1 MKKSIYPPCLI
12 LLVLLLVPVTACTTK
27 TAAEKPQDTPSR
39 QEQPA
44 AETRAADA
52 PMQPAAMETTLQP
65 DAGSRQDAPREN
77 LPHNPHETAAKPDA
91 VSGATIDTVS
101 GATVSQQQERTPASE
116 AVGAGK
122 DMAASGAAVSQ
133 KQHTP
138 AATAGKTAGR
148 KNTAA
153 DNTAAQAAA
162 IEQEAPSTPPDAIA
176 ADKAA
181 ISETVEA
188 AETQAEP
195 IAAAAAQHSE
205 QDSSEAVVQNE
216 ENSGKTAEQE
226 PTAVSSPALAAA
238 DTSVPTKTAGE
249 AEPTTAAGESVPA
262 ETAGELKPAD
272 SASNPDTA
280 AAENTAPP
288 AAAANTAAE
297 QIPTAPST
305 GEPVPL
311 AAADT
316 PDPSAEQNV
325 PAYETTLADLISDF
339 EKQGGSHGYE
349 PPPTFREEML
359 DLFSPQIFT
368 VALSKEPETE
378 QKPKVSRMVAV
389 EEKQRLEL
397 TYPGHGWVYVGE
409 QTSQPGLKYEQRKL
423 QDENSI
429 FMFTAEKKGDYILHF
444 SYFDVFTNEFVTD
457 TIAVSVSAARS
468 TAAKAMVKAPD
479 YQSGADSDAAEAQA
493 KKNTQAAASQPS
505 SNSTSN
511 TGTGTT
517 PHTAQAA
524 AEAPQTAGA
533 GSQSKIS
540 EQAMTAGTAEAASSA
555 AGNTGDSTG
564 QVPTA
569 ASEEVLSSD
578 QLLEKART
586 AIAAADAGT
595 ALTYL
600 DNFFTTAEEK
610 LDEGWF
616 LKGRAYELNGSVRNI
631 RLALD
636 AYKTLTDSFPQS
648 KYWAEADARIRYITG
663 FYINIQ

>member
-1 MKKSIYPPCLI
+1 MKKSTYPPYLI
-12 LLVLLLVPVTACTTK
+12 LLALLLIPVTACTTK

-39 QEQPA
+39 QEQSVAESASHTGNTMSPQPTP
-44 AETRAADA
+44 AET
-52 PMQPAAMETTLQP
+52 QPP
-65 DAGSRQDAPREN
+65 
-77 LPHNPHETAAKPDA
+77 KPAVQSDA

-101 GATVSQQQERTPASE
+101 GATVSQRQKKTPASE
-116 AVGAGK
+116 AVGADK
-122 DMAASGAAVSQ
+122 DMATSGAAVSQ

-138 AATAGKTAGR
+138 AATAGKTADR
-148 KNTAA
+148 TA
-153 DNTAAQAAA
+153 T
-162 IEQEAPSTPPDAIA
+162 
-176 ADKAA
+176 
-181 ISETVEA
+181 
-188 AETQAEP
+188 
-195 IAAAAAQHSE
+195 
-205 QDSSEAVVQNE
+205 
-216 ENSGKTAEQE
+216 QE
-226 PTAVSSPALAAA
+226 PTVDTSPALAAA
-238 DTSVPTKTAGE
+238 NTSVPTKTAGE
-249 AEPTTAAGESVPA
+249 TEPTAAAGESVPA
-262 ETAGELKPAD
+262 ETAGELKPDA

-288 AAAANTAAE
+288 AAADTAAENTAAAADTAAE

-311 AAADT
+311 AAADMT
-316 PDPSAEQNV
+316 APSADKNV

-349 PPPTFREEML
+349 PPPTFHEEML

-444 SYFDVFTNEFVTD
+444 SYFDVFTNEFITD
-457 TIAVSVSAARS
+457 AVAVSVSAARS

-479 YQSGADSDAAEAQA
+479 YQTEADSDTTEVQTN
-493 KKNTQAAASQPS
+493 KNTQAAASQPS
-505 SNSTSN
+505 SSSTAN
-511 TGTGTT
+511 TGIGTT
-517 PHTAQAA
+517 THTAQAA
-524 AEAPQTAGA
+524 SEAPQTAGT
-533 GSQSKIS
+533 GSQSKTS
-540 EQAMTAGTAEAASSA
+540 EQAMSVGTAEAASST
-555 AGNTGDSTG
+555 AGNTGDSNG
-564 QVPTA
+564 QGPTA

-610 LDEGWF
+610 LDEGWL
-616 LKGRAYELNGSVRNI
+616 LKGRAYELNGSMRNI

-636 AYKTLTDSFPQS
+636 AYRTLTDGFPQS

-663 FYINIQ
+663 FYINIR

>member
-12 LLVLLLVPVTACTTK
+12 LLILLIVPVTACTTK

-39 QEQPA
+39 QEQSATESASHTDNTMSPQPTP
-44 AETRAADA
+44 AETQPSKPA
-52 PMQPAAMETTLQP
+52 MQ
-65 DAGSRQDAPREN
+65 
-77 LPHNPHETAAKPDA
+77 PDA

-101 GATVSQQQERTPASE
+101 GATISQRQKRTPASE
-116 AVGAGK
+116 AVGADK
-122 DMAASGAAVSQ
+122 DMATSGAALSQ

-138 AATAGKTAGR
+138 AATAGKTADG
-148 KNTAA
+148 TA
-153 DNTAAQAAA
+153 T
-162 IEQEAPSTPPDAIA
+162 
-176 ADKAA
+176 
-181 ISETVEA
+181 
-188 AETQAEP
+188 
-195 IAAAAAQHSE
+195 
-205 QDSSEAVVQNE
+205 
-216 ENSGKTAEQE
+216 QE
-226 PTAVSSPALAAA
+226 PTAISSPALAAA

-249 AEPTTAAGESVPA
+249 AEPTAAAGESVAA
-262 ETAGELKPAD
+262 ETAGELTLA
-272 SASNPDTA
+272 ASNPDTVT
-280 AAENTAPP
+280 AENT
-288 AAAANTAAE
+288 TAADIAKATENTPQPTTTADTAVE
-297 QIPTAPST
+297 QVPTAPST
-305 GEPVPL
+305 DEPVPL

-316 PDPSAEQNV
+316 PVPSVEQNV

-349 PPPTFREEML
+349 PPPTFQEEMR

-457 TIAVSVSAARS
+457 AVAVSVSAARS

-479 YQSGADSDAAEAQA
+479 YQTEADSDATEAQA
-493 KKNTQAAASQPS
+493 NKNTQAAASQSS
-505 SNSTSN
+505 SNSTAN

-517 PHTAQAA
+517 THTVQAA
-524 AEAPQTAGA
+524 SEAPQTAST
-533 GSQSKIS
+533 GSQSKTS

-564 QVPTA
+564 QSPTA
-569 ASEEVLSSD
+569 ASEEVLSPD

-586 AIAAADAGT
+586 AIAAADAGK

-600 DNFFTTAEEK
+600 NNFFTTAEEK
-610 LDEGWF
+610 LDEGWL
-616 LKGRAYELNGSVRNI
+616 LKGRAYELNGSMRNI

-636 AYKTLTDSFPQS
+636 AYRTLTDDFPQS

-663 FYINIQ
+663 FYINIR

>member
-1 MKKSIYPPCLI
+1 MGECSVKKSTYPPYLI
-12 LLVLLLVPVTACTTK
+12 LLALLLIPVTACTTK

-39 QEQPA
+39 QEQSVAESASHTGNTMSPQPTP
-44 AETRAADA
+44 AET
-52 PMQPAAMETTLQP
+52 QPP
-65 DAGSRQDAPREN
+65 
-77 LPHNPHETAAKPDA
+77 KPAVQSDA

-101 GATVSQQQERTPASE
+101 GATVSQRQKKTPASE
-116 AVGAGK
+116 AVGADK
-122 DMAASGAAVSQ
+122 DMATSGAAVSQ

-138 AATAGKTAGR
+138 AATAGKTAGQ

-153 DNTAAQAAA
+153 DKTAAKAQNEPTVTAAQ
-162 IEQEAPSTPPDAIA
+162 PS
-176 ADKAA
+176 K
-181 ISETVEA
+181 
-188 AETQAEP
+188 
-195 IAAAAAQHSE
+195 
-205 QDSSEAVVQNE
+205 QDSGEAVVQNAVIQNDE
-216 ENSGKTAEQE
+216 GNSGKTAEQE

-238 DTSVPTKTAGE
+238 NTSVPTKTAGE
-249 AEPTTAAGESVPA
+249 AEQTAAADDSVAA
-262 ETAGELKPAD
+262 ETADELKPAD

-280 AAENTAPP
+280 AAENTA
-288 AAAANTAAE
+288 ATADTAAE
-297 QIPTAPST
+297 QLPTAPST

-349 PPPTFREEML
+349 PPPTFHEEML

-648 KYWAEADARIRYITG
+648 KYWAEADARIRSITG

>member
-12 LLVLLLVPVTACTTK
+12 LFVLLLVPVTACTTK
-27 TAAEKPQDTPSR
+27 AAAEKPQDTPSR

-44 AETRAADA
+44 AKGASHTGDMMSPQSAPTET
-52 PMQPAAMETTLQP
+52 QPSKSATQ
-65 DAGSRQDAPREN
+65 
-77 LPHNPHETAAKPDA
+77 PDA

-101 GATVSQQQERTPASE
+101 GATVSQRQKKTPASE
-116 AVGAGK
+116 AVGADK
-122 DMAASGAAVSQ
+122 DMATGGAAVSQ
-133 KQHTP
+133 KQHT
-138 AATAGKTAGR
+138 
-148 KNTAA
+148 TAA
-153 DNTAAQAAA
+153 
-162 IEQEAPSTPPDAIA
+162 
-176 ADKAA
+176 
-181 ISETVEA
+181 
-188 AETQAEP
+188 
-195 IAAAAAQHSE
+195 
-205 QDSSEAVVQNE
+205 
-216 ENSGKTAEQE
+216 
-226 PTAVSSPALAAA
+226 SPALAAA
-238 DTSVPTKTAGE
+238 DMSVPAKIAGE
-249 AEPTTAAGESVPA
+249 AEPTTAA
-262 ETAGELKPAD
+262 
-272 SASNPDTA
+272 
-280 AAENTAPP
+280 AENIAAP
-288 AAAANTAAE
+288 AAADTAAE

-311 AAADT
+311 VAADT
-316 PDPSAEQNV
+316 SATSAKQNV

-349 PPPTFREEML
+349 PPPTFHEEML

-429 FMFTAEKKGDYILHF
+429 FMFTAEKKGDYVLHF
-444 SYFDVFTNEFVTD
+444 SYFDVFTNEFITD
-457 TIAVSVSAARS
+457 AVAVSVSAARS
-468 TAAKAMVKAPD
+468 PAAKAMVKAPD
-479 YQSGADSDAAEAQA
+479 YQTEADSDAAEAQA
-493 KKNTQAAASQPS
+493 KKNTQSAASQS
-505 SNSTSN
+505 ASNSTSN
-511 TGTGTT
+511 TGSGTT

-524 AEAPQTAGA
+524 PEAPQTAGA

-540 EQAMTAGTAEAASSA
+540 EQAMTAEMVETAAAE
-555 AGNTGDSTG
+555 NTGDSTG
-564 QVPTA
+564 QASTA
-569 ASEEVLSSD
+569 ASEEILSSD

-595 ALTYL
+595 ALAYL
-600 DNFFTTAEEK
+600 NNFFGTAEEK
-610 LDEGWF
+610 LDEGLF
-616 LKGRAYELNGSVRNI
+616 LKGRAYELNSSVRNI
-631 RLALD
+631 RLALA

>member
-12 LLVLLLVPVTACTTK
+12 LLILLLVPVTACTTK

-44 AETRAADA
+44 GNTSANDA
-52 PMQPAAMETTLQP
+52 PMQPAQPAMQ
-65 DAGSRQDAPREN
+65 
-77 LPHNPHETAAKPDA
+77 PDA

-101 GATVSQQQERTPASE
+101 GATVSQRQKRTPASE
-116 AVGAGK
+116 AVGANKG
-122 DMAASGAAVSQ
+122 MATSGAAVSK

-138 AATAGKTAGR
+138 AATAGKTADG
-148 KNTAA
+148 
-153 DNTAAQAAA
+153 TAAQ
-162 IEQEAPSTPPDAIA
+162 
-176 ADKAA
+176 
-181 ISETVEA
+181 
-188 AETQAEP
+188 
-195 IAAAAAQHSE
+195 
-205 QDSSEAVVQNE
+205 
-216 ENSGKTAEQE
+216 E
-226 PTAVSSPALAAA
+226 PTVDTSPALAAA

-249 AEPTTAAGESVPA
+249 AEPTAAAGESVAA
-262 ETAGELKPAD
+262 ETAGELKSA
-272 SASNPDTA
+272 ASNPDTVT
-280 AAENTAPP
+280 AENTTT
-288 AAAANTAAE
+288 TAADIAKATENTPQPTTTADTAVE
-297 QIPTAPST
+297 QVPTAPST

-316 PDPSAEQNV
+316 PVPSVEQNV

-349 PPPTFREEML
+349 PPPTFQEEMR

-457 TIAVSVSAARS
+457 AVAVSVSAARS

-479 YQSGADSDAAEAQA
+479 YQTEADSDTTEAQA
-493 KKNTQAAASQPS
+493 NKNTQAAASQSS
-505 SNSTSN
+505 SNSTAN

-517 PHTAQAA
+517 THTVQAA
-524 AEAPQTAGA
+524 SEAPQTAST
-533 GSQSKIS
+533 GSQSKTS

-564 QVPTA
+564 QGPTA
-569 ASEEVLSSD
+569 ASEEVLSPD

-586 AIAAADAGT
+586 AIAAADAGK

-600 DNFFTTAEEK
+600 NNFFTTAEEK
-610 LDEGWF
+610 LDEGLL
-616 LKGRAYELNGSVRNI
+616 LKGRAYELNGSMRNI

-636 AYKTLTDSFPQS
+636 AYKTLTDGFPQS

>member
-44 AETRAADA
+44 GNTSAADEPMQSAQPAPAET
-52 PMQPAAMETTLQP
+52 QP
-65 DAGSRQDAPREN
+65 S
-77 LPHNPHETAAKPDA
+77 KPAVQSDA

-101 GATVSQQQERTPASE
+101 GATVSQRQKKTPVPE
-116 AVGAGK
+116 AVGADK
-122 DMAASGAAVSQ
+122 NMATGGAAVSQ
-133 KQHTP
+133 KRHTP
-138 AATAGKTAGR
+138 AAPAGKTGA
-148 KNTAA
+148 K
-153 DNTAAQAAA
+153 AAA
-162 IEQEAPSTPPDAIA
+162 AKKEKRSAQSDPIA
-176 ADKAA
+176 ADKTAA
-181 ISETVEA
+181 KAQNEPTV
-188 AETQAEP
+188 T
-195 IAAAAAQHSE
+195 AAQPSK
-205 QDSSEAVVQNE
+205 QDSGEAVVQNAVIQNDE
-216 ENSGKTAEQE
+216 GNSGKTAEQE

-238 DTSVPTKTAGE
+238 NTSVPTKTAGE
-249 AEPTTAAGESVPA
+249 AEQTAAAGDSVPA
-262 ETAGELKPAD
+262 ETADELKPAD

-288 AAAANTAAE
+288 AAATDTAAENTAATADTAAE
-297 QIPTAPST
+297 QLPTAPST

-316 PDPSAEQNV
+316 PDPATEQNV

-339 EKQGGSHGYE
+339 EQQGGSHGYE
-349 PPPTFREEML
+349 PPPTFHEEML

-457 TIAVSVSAARS
+457 AVAVSVSAARS

-479 YQSGADSDAAEAQA
+479 YQSGADSDATETQA
-493 KKNTQAAASQPS
+493 KKNTKESASQPS
-505 SNSTSN
+505 SSSAAN
-511 TGTGTT
+511 TGSGTT
-517 PHTAQAA
+517 THTAQAA
-524 AEAPQTAGA
+524 SKAPQAAGSD
-533 GSQSKIS
+533 SQSKSS
-540 EQAMTAGTAEAASSA
+540 EMTAETSGTASVTAENIGGTAAQTA
-555 AGNTGDSTG
+555 AT
-564 QVPTA
+564 
-569 ASEEVLSSD
+569 ASEETLSSD
-578 QLLEKART
+578 QLLEKTRT

-616 LKGRAYELNGSVRNI
+616 LKGRAYELNGSARNI
-631 RLALD
+631 RLALE

-663 FYINIQ
+663 FYINIR

>member
-12 LLVLLLVPVTACTTK
+12 LLILLLVPVTACTTK
-27 TAAEKPQDTPSR
+27 TAAEKPQDPPSR

-44 AETRAADA
+44 VEADSHTDNTMSPQPTSAETQPSKPA
-52 PMQPAAMETTLQP
+52 MQ
-65 DAGSRQDAPREN
+65 
-77 LPHNPHETAAKPDA
+77 PDA

-101 GATVSQQQERTPASE
+101 GATISQRQKRTPASE
-116 AVGAGK
+116 AVGADK
-122 DMAASGAAVSQ
+122 DMATSGAAVSQ

-138 AATAGKTAGR
+138 AATAGKTA
-148 KNTAA
+148 
-153 DNTAAQAAA
+153 D
-162 IEQEAPSTPPDAIA
+162 
-176 ADKAA
+176 
-181 ISETVEA
+181 
-188 AETQAEP
+188 
-195 IAAAAAQHSE
+195 
-205 QDSSEAVVQNE
+205 
-216 ENSGKTAEQE
+216 KTATQE
-226 PTAVSSPALAAA
+226 SATVPSPALAAT

-249 AEPTTAAGESVPA
+249 AEPTAAAGESVAA
-262 ETAGELKPAD
+262 ETAGELKSA
-272 SASNPDTA
+272 ASNPDTVT
-280 AAENTAPP
+280 AENT
-288 AAAANTAAE
+288 TAADIAKATENTPQPTTTADTTAE
-297 QIPTAPST
+297 QVPAAPST

-311 AAADT
+311 ATADT
-316 PDPSAEQNV
+316 PVLSAEQNV

-339 EKQGGSHGYE
+339 EKQGGTHGYE
-349 PPPTFREEML
+349 PPPTFHEEML

-423 QDENSI
+423 QDNTSI

-457 TIAVSVSAARS
+457 AVAVSVSAARS

-479 YQSGADSDAAEAQA
+479 YQTKADSDTTEAQA
-493 KKNTQAAASQPS
+493 KKDTQAAASQSS
-505 SNSTSN
+505 SNLTAN

-517 PHTAQAA
+517 THTAQAPS
-524 AEAPQTAGA
+524 EAPQTAST
-533 GSQSKIS
+533 GSQSKTL
-540 EQAMTAGTAEAASSA
+540 EQAMTAGTVEAASSA

-564 QVPTA
+564 QGPTA
-569 ASEEVLSSD
+569 ASEEVLSPD

-586 AIAAADAGT
+586 AIAAADAGK

-600 DNFFTTAEEK
+600 NNFFTTAEEK
-610 LDEGWF
+610 LDEGWL
-616 LKGRAYELNGSVRNI
+616 LKGRAYELNGSMRNI

-636 AYKTLTDSFPQS
+636 AYRTLTDGFPQS

>member
-44 AETRAADA
+44 GNTSADDA
-52 PMQPAAMETTLQP
+52 PMQPAQPSKPAMQ
-65 DAGSRQDAPREN
+65 
-77 LPHNPHETAAKPDA
+77 PDA

-101 GATVSQQQERTPASE
+101 GATISQRQKRTPASE
-116 AVGAGK
+116 AVGADK
-122 DMAASGAAVSQ
+122 DMATSGAAVSK

-138 AATAGKTAGR
+138 AATAGKTADG
-148 KNTAA
+148 TA
-153 DNTAAQAAA
+153 T
-162 IEQEAPSTPPDAIA
+162 QESA
-176 ADKAA
+176 
-181 ISETVEA
+181 TV
-188 AETQAEP
+188 P
-195 IAAAAAQHSE
+195 
-205 QDSSEAVVQNE
+205 
-216 ENSGKTAEQE
+216 
-226 PTAVSSPALAAA
+226 SPALAAT
-238 DTSVPTKTAGE
+238 DTSVPTKTADE
-249 AEPTTAAGESVPA
+249 TEPTAAAGESVPA
-262 ETAGELKPAD
+262 ETAGELKPA
-272 SASNPDTA
+272 ASNPDTVTA
-280 AAENTAPP
+280 ENTAATAADIAKAAENTV
-288 AAAANTAAE
+288 AAADTAAE

-325 PAYETTLADLISDF
+325 PTYETTLADLISDF

-349 PPPTFREEML
+349 PPPTFQEEMR

-423 QDENSI
+423 QDNNSI

-457 TIAVSVSAARS
+457 AVAVSVSAARS

-479 YQSGADSDAAEAQA
+479 YQTEADSDATEAQA
-493 KKNTQAAASQPS
+493 NKNTQAAASQSS
-505 SNSTSN
+505 SNSTAN

-517 PHTAQAA
+517 THTAQAA
-524 AEAPQTAGA
+524 SEAPQTAST
-533 GSQSKIS
+533 GSQSKTS

-564 QVPTA
+564 QGPTA
-569 ASEEVLSSD
+569 ASEEVLSPD

-586 AIAAADAGT
+586 AIAAADAGK

-600 DNFFTTAEEK
+600 NNFFTTAEEK
-610 LDEGWF
+610 LDEGWL
-616 LKGRAYELNGSVRNI
+616 LKGRAYELNGSMRNI

-636 AYKTLTDSFPQS
+636 AYKTLTDGFPQS

>member
-1 MKKSIYPPCLI
+1 MKKSIYPPYLI
-12 LLVLLLVPVTACTTK
+12 LLVLLFVPVTACTTK
-27 TAAEKPQDTPSR
+27 AAAEKPQDTPSR
-39 QEQPA
+39 QEQSAVESASHTGNTMSPQPA
-44 AETRAADA
+44 PAET
-52 PMQPAAMETTLQP
+52 QP
-65 DAGSRQDAPREN
+65 S
-77 LPHNPHETAAKPDA
+77 KPAVQSDA

-101 GATVSQQQERTPASE
+101 GATVSQRQKRTPAAK
-116 AVGAGK
+116 AVGADK
-122 DMAASGAAVSQ
+122 NMATSGAAVSQ

-138 AATAGKTAGR
+138 AATAGKTAGQ

-153 DNTAAQAAA
+153 DKTAAKAQNEPTVTAAQ
-162 IEQEAPSTPPDAIA
+162 PS
-176 ADKAA
+176 K
-181 ISETVEA
+181 
-188 AETQAEP
+188 
-195 IAAAAAQHSE
+195 
-205 QDSSEAVVQNE
+205 QDSGEAVVQNAVIQNDE
-216 ENSGKTAEQE
+216 GNSGKTAEQE

-238 DTSVPTKTAGE
+238 NTSVPTKTAGE
-249 AEPTTAAGESVPA
+249 AEQTAAADDSVAA
-262 ETAGELKPAD
+262 ETADELKPAD

-280 AAENTAPP
+280 AAENTA
-288 AAAANTAAE
+288 ATADTAAE
-297 QIPTAPST
+297 QLPTAPST

-316 PDPSAEQNV
+316 PAPSAEQNV
-325 PAYETTLADLISDF
+325 PTYETTLADLISDF

-349 PPPTFREEML
+349 PPPTFHEEML

-423 QDENSI
+423 QDNNSI

-457 TIAVSVSAARS
+457 AVAVSVSAARS

-479 YQSGADSDAAEAQA
+479 YQTEADSDATEAQA
-493 KKNTQAAASQPS
+493 NKNTQAAASQPS
-505 SNSTSN
+505 GNSTAN

-517 PHTAQAA
+517 TQTAQAA
-524 AEAPQTAGA
+524 SEAPQTAGA
-533 GSQSKIS
+533 GSQSKTS
-540 EQAMTAGTAEAASSA
+540 EQTMSAGTAEAASSA

-569 ASEEVLSSD
+569 ASEEVLSAD

-610 LDEGWF
+610 LDEGWL
-616 LKGRAYELNGSVRNI
+616 LKGRAYELNGSMRNI

-636 AYKTLTDSFPQS
+636 AYKTLTDGFPQS

-663 FYINIQ
+663 FYINIR

>member
-44 AETRAADA
+44 ADEASHTDNMMS
-52 PMQPAAMETTLQP
+52 PQPAPAETQP
-65 DAGSRQDAPREN
+65 S
-77 LPHNPHETAAKPDA
+77 KPAVQSDA

-101 GATVSQQQERTPASE
+101 GATISQRQKRTPASE
-116 AVGAGK
+116 AVGADKG
-122 DMAASGAAVSQ
+122 MATSSSAVLSQ

-138 AATAGKTAGR
+138 AATAGKTADR
-148 KNTAA
+148 
-153 DNTAAQAAA
+153 
-162 IEQEAPSTPPDAIA
+162 
-176 ADKAA
+176 
-181 ISETVEA
+181 
-188 AETQAEP
+188 
-195 IAAAAAQHSE
+195 
-205 QDSSEAVVQNE
+205 
-216 ENSGKTAEQE
+216 TAEQE

-238 DTSVPTKTAGE
+238 NTSVPTKTAGE
-249 AEPTTAAGESVPA
+249 AEQTAAAGDSVPA
-262 ETAGELKPAD
+262 ETADELKPAD

-288 AAAANTAAE
+288 AAAADAAAENTATTANTAAE
-297 QIPTAPST
+297 QIPTAPSA

-316 PDPSAEQNV
+316 PDPAAEQNV

-339 EKQGGSHGYE
+339 EQQGGSHGYE
-349 PPPTFREEML
+349 PPPTFQEEMR

-457 TIAVSVSAARS
+457 AVAVSVSAARS

-479 YQSGADSDAAEAQA
+479 YQTEADSDATEAQA
-493 KKNTQAAASQPS
+493 KKNTKESASQPS
-505 SNSTSN
+505 SSSAAN
-511 TGTGTT
+511 TGSGTT
-517 PHTAQAA
+517 THTAQAA
-524 AEAPQTAGA
+524 SKAPQAASAA
-533 GSQSKIS
+533 GSQSKTL
-540 EQAMTAGTAEAASSA
+540 EQAMTAGTAAAVSSA
-555 AGNTGDSTG
+555 AGNTGGSTG
-564 QVPTA
+564 QAPA
-569 ASEEVLSSD
+569 AANEEEPLSSD
-578 QLLEKART
+578 QLLEKTRT

-616 LKGRAYELNGSVRNI
+616 LKGRAYELNSSARNI
-631 RLALD
+631 RLALE

-663 FYINIQ
+663 FYINIR

>member
-12 LLVLLLVPVTACTTK
+12 LLILLLVPVTACTTK

-44 AETRAADA
+44 VEAASHTDNTMSPQPAPAETQPSKPA
-52 PMQPAAMETTLQP
+52 MQ
-65 DAGSRQDAPREN
+65 
-77 LPHNPHETAAKPDA
+77 PDA

-101 GATVSQQQERTPASE
+101 GATISQRQKRTPASE
-116 AVGAGK
+116 AVGADK
-122 DMAASGAAVSQ
+122 DMATSGAAVSQ

-138 AATAGKTAGR
+138 AATAGKTAGQ

-153 DNTAAQAAA
+153 DKTAA
-162 IEQEAPSTPPDAIA
+162 
-176 ADKAA
+176 KAQ
-181 ISETVEA
+181 SEPTV
-188 AETQAEP
+188 T
-195 IAAAAAQHSE
+195 AAAQHSK
-205 QDSSEAVVQNE
+205 QDRSEAVVQNE
-216 ENSGKTAEQE
+216 ENSGKTTVQDS
-226 PTAVSSPALAAA
+226 TAAASPALAAA

-249 AEPTTAAGESVPA
+249 AEPTAAAGESVAA
-262 ETAGELKPAD
+262 ETAGELTLA
-272 SASNPDTA
+272 ASNPDTVT
-280 AAENTAPP
+280 AENT
-288 AAAANTAAE
+288 TAADIAKATENTPQPTTTADTAVE
-297 QIPTAPST
+297 QVPTAPST

-311 AAADT
+311 ATADT
-316 PDPSAEQNV
+316 PVLSAEQNV

-339 EKQGGSHGYE
+339 EKQGGTHGYE
-349 PPPTFREEML
+349 PPPTFHEEML

-423 QDENSI
+423 QDNTSI

-457 TIAVSVSAARS
+457 AIAVSVSAARS

-479 YQSGADSDAAEAQA
+479 YQTEADSDTTEAQA
-493 KKNTQAAASQPS
+493 NKNTQASASQPS
-505 SNSTSN
+505 SSSTAT
-511 TGTGTT
+511 TGSGTT
-517 PHTAQAA
+517 PHTVQAA
-524 AEAPQTAGA
+524 PEAPQTAGA
-533 GSQSKIS
+533 GLQSKTL
-540 EQAMTAGTAEAASSA
+540 EQAMTAGTAKTASSA
-555 AGNTGDSTG
+555 AENTGDSTG

-610 LDEGWF
+610 LDEGLF
-616 LKGRAYELNGSVRNI
+616 LKGRAYELNGSARNI
-631 RLALD
+631 RLAFE
-636 AYKTLTDSFPQS
+636 AYKTLTDGFPQS

>member
-12 LLVLLLVPVTACTTK
+12 LLILLLVPVTACTTK

-44 AETRAADA
+44 GNTCADDA
-52 PMQPAAMETTLQP
+52 PMQPTQPAPAETQPSKPAMQ
-65 DAGSRQDAPREN
+65 
-77 LPHNPHETAAKPDA
+77 PDA

-101 GATVSQQQERTPASE
+101 GATVSQRQKRTPASE
-116 AVGAGK
+116 AVGADK
-122 DMAASGAAVSQ
+122 DMATSGAAVSQ

-138 AATAGKTAGR
+138 ATTAGKTADG
-148 KNTAA
+148 
-153 DNTAAQAAA
+153 TAAQ
-162 IEQEAPSTPPDAIA
+162 
-176 ADKAA
+176 
-181 ISETVEA
+181 
-188 AETQAEP
+188 
-195 IAAAAAQHSE
+195 
-205 QDSSEAVVQNE
+205 
-216 ENSGKTAEQE
+216 E
-226 PTAVSSPALAAA
+226 PTVDTSPALAAA

-249 AEPTTAAGESVPA
+249 AEPTAAAGESVAA
-262 ETAGELKPAD
+262 ETARELKPA
-272 SASNPDTA
+272 ASNLDTVT
-280 AAENTAPP
+280 AENTTT
-288 AAAANTAAE
+288 TAADIAKATENTPQPTTTADTAVE
-297 QIPTAPST
+297 QVPTAPST

-311 AAADT
+311 ATADT
-316 PDPSAEQNV
+316 PVLSAEQNV

-339 EKQGGSHGYE
+339 EKQGGTHGYE
-349 PPPTFREEML
+349 PPPTFHEEML

-457 TIAVSVSAARS
+457 AVAVSVSAARS

-479 YQSGADSDAAEAQA
+479 YQTEADSDATEAQA
-493 KKNTQAAASQPS
+493 NKNTQAAASQSS
-505 SNSTSN
+505 SNSTAN

-517 PHTAQAA
+517 THTVQAA
-524 AEAPQTAGA
+524 SEAPQTAST
-533 GSQSKIS
+533 GSQSKTS

-564 QVPTA
+564 QGPTA
-569 ASEEVLSSD
+569 ASEEVLSPD

-586 AIAAADAGT
+586 AIAAADAGK

-600 DNFFTTAEEK
+600 NNFFTTAEEK
-610 LDEGWF
+610 LDEGWL
-616 LKGRAYELNGSVRNI
+616 LKGRAYELNGSMRNI

-636 AYKTLTDSFPQS
+636 AYKTLTDGFPQS

>member
-44 AETRAADA
+44 VEADSHTDNTMSPQPTPAET
-52 PMQPAAMETTLQP
+52 QP
-65 DAGSRQDAPREN
+65 S
-77 LPHNPHETAAKPDA
+77 KPAVQSDA

-101 GATVSQQQERTPASE
+101 GATVSQRQKRTPASE
-116 AVGAGK
+116 AVGADK
-122 DMAASGAAVSQ
+122 DMATSGAAVSK
-133 KQHTP
+133 KQRTP
-138 AATAGKTAGR
+138 AATSSKTADR
-148 KNTAA
+148 TA
-153 DNTAAQAAA
+153 T
-162 IEQEAPSTPPDAIA
+162 
-176 ADKAA
+176 
-181 ISETVEA
+181 
-188 AETQAEP
+188 
-195 IAAAAAQHSE
+195 
-205 QDSSEAVVQNE
+205 
-216 ENSGKTAEQE
+216 QE
-226 PTAVSSPALAAA
+226 PTAVSSSALAAA

-249 AEPTTAAGESVPA
+249 TEPTAAAGESVPV
-262 ETAGELKPAD
+262 ETAGELKPD
-272 SASNPDTA
+272 AS
-280 AAENTAPP
+280 ENTAPP
-288 AAAANTAAE
+288 AAADTAAENTAVTANTAAE

-311 AAADT
+311 AAADMT
-316 PDPSAEQNV
+316 APSADKNV

-349 PPPTFREEML
+349 PPPTFHEEML

-444 SYFDVFTNEFVTD
+444 SYCDVFTNEFITD
-457 TIAVSVSAARS
+457 AVAVSVSAARS

-479 YQSGADSDAAEAQA
+479 YQTEADSDTTEVQTN
-493 KKNTQAAASQPS
+493 KNTQAAASQPS
-505 SNSTSN
+505 SSSTAN
-511 TGTGTT
+511 TGIGTT
-517 PHTAQAA
+517 THTAQAA
-524 AEAPQTAGA
+524 SEAPQTAGT
-533 GSQSKIS
+533 GSQSKTS
-540 EQAMTAGTAEAASSA
+540 EQAMSVGTAEAASST
-555 AGNTGDSTG
+555 AGNTGDSNG
-564 QVPTA
+564 QGPTA

-610 LDEGWF
+610 LDEGWL
-616 LKGRAYELNGSVRNI
+616 LKGRAYELNGSMRNI

-636 AYKTLTDSFPQS
+636 AYRTLTDGFPQS

>member
-27 TAAEKPQDTPSR
+27 TAAEKPQEPPSR

-52 PMQPAAMETTLQP
+52 PTQPAAMETTLQP

-101 GATVSQQQERTPASE
+101 GATVSQRQKRTPASK

-122 DMAASGAAVSQ
+122 DMAASGAE
-133 KQHTP
+133 T
-138 AATAGKTAGR
+138 AT
-148 KNTAA
+148 A

-205 QDSSEAVVQNE
+205 QDSSEAVVQNDE
-216 ENSGKTAEQE
+216 GNSGKTAEQE
-226 PTAVSSPALAAA
+226 PAAASPPALAAA
-238 DTSVPTKTAGE
+238 DKSIPTKTAGE
-249 AEPTTAAGESVPA
+249 SVSA
-262 ETAGELKPAD
+262 ETADELKPAD

-339 EKQGGSHGYE
+339 EKHGGSHCYE

-457 TIAVSVSAARS
+457 AIAVSVSAARS

-524 AEAPQTAGA
+524 AEAPQTADA

>member
-44 AETRAADA
+44 VEADSHTDNTMSPQPTSAETQPSKPA
-52 PMQPAAMETTLQP
+52 MQ
-65 DAGSRQDAPREN
+65 
-77 LPHNPHETAAKPDA
+77 PDA

-101 GATVSQQQERTPASE
+101 GATVSQRQKRTPASE
-116 AVGAGK
+116 AVGADKG
-122 DMAASGAAVSQ
+122 MATSGAAVSK

-138 AATAGKTAGR
+138 AATAGKTADR
-148 KNTAA
+148 TA
-153 DNTAAQAAA
+153 T
-162 IEQEAPSTPPDAIA
+162 
-176 ADKAA
+176 
-181 ISETVEA
+181 
-188 AETQAEP
+188 
-195 IAAAAAQHSE
+195 
-205 QDSSEAVVQNE
+205 
-216 ENSGKTAEQE
+216 QE
-226 PTAVSSPALAAA
+226 PTAVPSPALAAA
-238 DTSVPTKTAGE
+238 DTSVPTKTAGK
-249 AEPTTAAGESVPA
+249 AEPTAAAGEFVAA
-262 ETAGELKPAD
+262 ETAGELKSA
-272 SASNPDTA
+272 ASNPDTVT
-280 AAENTAPP
+280 AENTTT
-288 AAAANTAAE
+288 TAADIAKATENTPQPTTTADTAVE
-297 QIPTAPST
+297 QVPTAPST

-316 PDPSAEQNV
+316 PAPSAEQNV

-349 PPPTFREEML
+349 PPPTFQEEMR

-457 TIAVSVSAARS
+457 AVAVSVSAARS

-479 YQSGADSDAAEAQA
+479 YQTEADSDATEAQA
-493 KKNTQAAASQPS
+493 NKNTQAAASQSS
-505 SNSTSN
+505 SNSTAN

-517 PHTAQAA
+517 THTAQAA
-524 AEAPQTAGA
+524 SEAPQTAST
-533 GSQSKIS
+533 GSQSKTS

-564 QVPTA
+564 QGPTA
-569 ASEEVLSSD
+569 ASEEVLSPD

-586 AIAAADAGT
+586 AIAAADAGK

-600 DNFFTTAEEK
+600 SNFFTTAEEK
-610 LDEGWF
+610 LDEGWL
-616 LKGRAYELNGSVRNI
+616 LKGRAYELNGSMRNI

-636 AYKTLTDSFPQS
+636 AYKTLIDGFPQS

>member
-44 AETRAADA
+44 AEAASHTGDTMSPQSA
-52 PMQPAAMETTLQP
+52 PAETQPSKPAVQ
-65 DAGSRQDAPREN
+65 
-77 LPHNPHETAAKPDA
+77 PDA

-101 GATVSQQQERTPASE
+101 GATVSQRQKGTPASE
-116 AVGAGK
+116 AVEANK
-122 DMAASGAAVSQ
+122 DMATGSAAVSQ
-133 KQHTP
+133 TQHTP
-138 AATAGKTAGR
+138 AAPAGKTAGQ
-148 KNTAA
+148 KNAT
-153 DNTAAQAAA
+153 
-162 IEQEAPSTPPDAIA
+162 
-176 ADKAA
+176 ADKTDAKA
-181 ISETVEA
+181 ESEPT
-188 AETQAEP
+188 
-195 IAAAAAQHSE
+195 AAAQPSKH
-205 QDSSEAVVQNE
+205 DRSEAVAQNNE
-216 ENSGKTAEQE
+216 GNSGKTAEQE
-226 PTAVSSPALAAA
+226 PTAISSPALAAA

-249 AEPTTAAGESVPA
+249 AEPLTGAGEPAQPAATADTAAGEL
-262 ETAGELKPAD
+262 TLAD
-272 SASNPDTA
+272 SASNPDTTA
-280 AAENTAPP
+280 AGNT
-288 AAAANTAAE
+288 AAAADTAKA
-297 QIPTAPST
+297 AD
-305 GEPVPL
+305 EPVPP
-311 AAADT
+311 AEAADT
-316 PDPSAEQNV
+316 PDTPAPSTEQNV
-325 PAYETTLADLISDF
+325 PAYETALADLISDF

-349 PPPTFREEML
+349 PPPTFHEEML

-457 TIAVSVSAARS
+457 AVAVSVSAARS

-479 YQSGADSDAAEAQA
+479 YQSEADSDAAEAQA
-493 KKNTQAAASQPS
+493 KKNTKESASQPS
-505 SNSTSN
+505 SSSAAN
-511 TGTGTT
+511 TGSGTT
-517 PHTAQAA
+517 THTAQAA
-524 AEAPQTAGA
+524 SKAPQAAGA
-533 GSQSKIS
+533 DSQSKSS
-540 EQAMTAGTAEAASSA
+540 ETVMTAGTAAAVSSA
-555 AGNTGDSTG
+555 AGNTGGSTG
-564 QVPTA
+564 QAPA
-569 ASEEVLSSD
+569 AANEEEPLSSD
-578 QLLEKART
+578 QLLEKTRT

-616 LKGRAYELNGSVRNI
+616 LKGRAYELNSSARNI
-631 RLALD
+631 RLALE

-663 FYINIQ
+663 FYINIR

>member
-1 MKKSIYPPCLI
+1 MGECSVKKSIYPPCLI

-44 AETRAADA
+44 AEAASHAGDTMSPQSA
-52 PMQPAAMETTLQP
+52 PAETQPSKPAVQ
-65 DAGSRQDAPREN
+65 
-77 LPHNPHETAAKPDA
+77 PDA

-101 GATVSQQQERTPASE
+101 GATVSQRQKGTPASE
-116 AVGAGK
+116 AVEADK
-122 DMAASGAAVSQ
+122 DMATGSAAVSQ
-133 KQHTP
+133 TQHTP
-138 AATAGKTAGR
+138 AAPAGKTAGQ
-148 KNTAA
+148 KNAT
-153 DNTAAQAAA
+153 
-162 IEQEAPSTPPDAIA
+162 
-176 ADKAA
+176 ADKTGA
-181 ISETVEA
+181 
-188 AETQAEP
+188 
-195 IAAAAAQHSE
+195 
-205 QDSSEAVVQNE
+205 
-216 ENSGKTAEQE
+216 QE
-226 PTAVSSPALAAA
+226 PPATVSPALAAA

-249 AEPTTAAGESVPA
+249 AEQTAAAGDSVPA
-262 ETAGELKPAD
+262 ETAGELTLAD

-280 AAENTAPP
+280 EAADTAAENTA
-288 AAAANTAAE
+288 ATANTAAE

-316 PDPSAEQNV
+316 PDPAAEQNV
-325 PAYETTLADLISDF
+325 PAYETALADLISDF

-349 PPPTFREEML
+349 PPPTFHEEML

-457 TIAVSVSAARS
+457 AVAVSVSAARS

-479 YQSGADSDAAEAQA
+479 YQSGADSDATETQA
-493 KKNTQAAASQPS
+493 KKNTKESASQPS
-505 SNSTSN
+505 SSSAAN
-511 TGTGTT
+511 TGSGTT
-517 PHTAQAA
+517 THTAQAA
-524 AEAPQTAGA
+524 SKAPQAASAA
-533 GSQSKIS
+533 GSQSKTL
-540 EQAMTAGTAEAASSA
+540 EQAMTAETAAAIASA
-555 AGNTGDSTG
+555 AGNTGGSTG
-564 QVPTA
+564 QAPA
-569 ASEEVLSSD
+569 AANEEEPLSSD
-578 QLLEKART
+578 QLLEKTRT

-616 LKGRAYELNGSVRNI
+616 LKGRAYELNGSARNI
-631 RLALD
+631 RLALE

-663 FYINIQ
+663 FYINIR

>member
-1 MKKSIYPPCLI
+1 MKKSIYPPRLI
-12 LLVLLLVPVTACTTK
+12 LLILLIVPITACTTK

-44 AETRAADA
+44 GNTSANDA
-52 PMQPAAMETTLQP
+52 PMQPAQPAMQ
-65 DAGSRQDAPREN
+65 
-77 LPHNPHETAAKPDA
+77 PDA

-101 GATVSQQQERTPASE
+101 GATVSQRQKRTPASE
-116 AVGAGK
+116 AVGANKG
-122 DMAASGAAVSQ
+122 MATSGAAVSK

-138 AATAGKTAGR
+138 AATAGKTADG
-148 KNTAA
+148 
-153 DNTAAQAAA
+153 TAAQ
-162 IEQEAPSTPPDAIA
+162 
-176 ADKAA
+176 
-181 ISETVEA
+181 
-188 AETQAEP
+188 
-195 IAAAAAQHSE
+195 
-205 QDSSEAVVQNE
+205 
-216 ENSGKTAEQE
+216 E
-226 PTAVSSPALAAA
+226 PTVDTSPALAAA

-249 AEPTTAAGESVPA
+249 AEPTAAAGESVAA
-262 ETAGELKPAD
+262 ETARELKPAD
-272 SASNPDTA
+272 SAANPDTVT
-280 AAENTAPP
+280 AENTATTAADIAKATENT
-288 AAAANTAAE
+288 AAAADTAAE
-297 QIPTAPST
+297 QIPTASST

-311 AAADT
+311 ATADT
-316 PDPSAEQNV
+316 PVLSAEQNV

-339 EKQGGSHGYE
+339 EKQGGTHGYE
-349 PPPTFREEML
+349 PPPTFHEEMR

-457 TIAVSVSAARS
+457 AVAVSVSAARS

-479 YQSGADSDAAEAQA
+479 YQTEADSDATEAQA
-493 KKNTQAAASQPS
+493 NKNTQAAASQSS
-505 SNSTSN
+505 SNSTAN

-517 PHTAQAA
+517 THTAQAA
-524 AEAPQTAGA
+524 SEAPQTAST
-533 GSQSKIS
+533 GSQSKTS

-564 QVPTA
+564 QSPTA
-569 ASEEVLSSD
+569 ASEEVLSPD

-586 AIAAADAGT
+586 AIAAADAGK

-600 DNFFTTAEEK
+600 NNFFTTAEEK
-610 LDEGWF
+610 LDEGWL
-616 LKGRAYELNGSVRNI
+616 LKGRAYELNGSMRNI

-636 AYKTLTDSFPQS
+636 AYRTLTDGFPQS

-663 FYINIQ
+663 FYINIR

>member
-39 QEQPA
+39 QEQSAVEAASHTGNTMSPQPA
-44 AETRAADA
+44 PAETQPSKPA
-52 PMQPAAMETTLQP
+52 MQ
-65 DAGSRQDAPREN
+65 
-77 LPHNPHETAAKPDA
+77 PDA

-101 GATVSQQQERTPASE
+101 GATISQKHNTPAP
-116 AVGAGK
+116 
-122 DMAASGAAVSQ
+122 
-133 KQHTP
+133 H
-138 AATAGKTAGR
+138 AGKTAGQ

-153 DNTAAQAAA
+153 DNTA
-162 IEQEAPSTPPDAIA
+162 DR
-176 ADKAA
+176 
-181 ISETVEA
+181 
-188 AETQAEP
+188 
-195 IAAAAAQHSE
+195 
-205 QDSSEAVVQNE
+205 
-216 ENSGKTAEQE
+216 TATQE
-226 PTAVSSPALAAA
+226 PTVDTSPALAAA

-249 AEPTTAAGESVPA
+249 AEPTTAAGAAVPA
-262 ETAGELKPAD
+262 ETAD

-288 AAAANTAAE
+288 AAAADTAAE

-311 AAADT
+311 AAADMT
-316 PDPSAEQNV
+316 APSADKNV

-349 PPPTFREEML
+349 PPPTFHEEML

-429 FMFTAEKKGDYILHF
+429 FMFTAEKKGDYVLHF
-444 SYFDVFTNEFVTD
+444 SYFDVFTNEFITD
-457 TIAVSVSAARS
+457 AIAVSVSAARS

-479 YQSGADSDAAEAQA
+479 YQTEADSDAPEARA

-505 SNSTSN
+505 SSSTAN
-511 TGTGTT
+511 TGSGTT
-517 PHTAQAA
+517 TQTAQAA
-524 AEAPQTAGA
+524 SEAPQAVGA
-533 GSQSKIS
+533 GSQSKTL

-564 QVPTA
+564 QVPSA
-569 ASEEVLSSD
+569 ASEEVFSSD

-600 DNFFTTAEEK
+600 NNFFTTAEEK

>member
-1 MKKSIYPPCLI
+1 MGECSVKKSTYPPYLI
-12 LLVLLLVPVTACTTK
+12 LLALLLIPVTACTTK

-39 QEQPA
+39 QEQSVAESASHTGNTMSPQPTP
-44 AETRAADA
+44 AET
-52 PMQPAAMETTLQP
+52 QPP
-65 DAGSRQDAPREN
+65 
-77 LPHNPHETAAKPDA
+77 KPAVQSDA

-101 GATVSQQQERTPASE
+101 GATVSQRQKKTPASE
-116 AVGAGK
+116 AVGADK
-122 DMAASGAAVSQ
+122 DMATSGAAVSQ

-138 AATAGKTAGR
+138 AATAGKTADR
-148 KNTAA
+148 TA
-153 DNTAAQAAA
+153 T
-162 IEQEAPSTPPDAIA
+162 
-176 ADKAA
+176 
-181 ISETVEA
+181 
-188 AETQAEP
+188 
-195 IAAAAAQHSE
+195 
-205 QDSSEAVVQNE
+205 
-216 ENSGKTAEQE
+216 QE
-226 PTAVSSPALAAA
+226 PTVDTSPALAAA
-238 DTSVPTKTAGE
+238 NTSVPTKTAGE
-249 AEPTTAAGESVPA
+249 TEPTAAAGESVPA
-262 ETAGELKPAD
+262 ETAGELKPDA

-288 AAAANTAAE
+288 AAADTAAENTAAAADTAAE

-316 PDPSAEQNV
+316 PDPAAEQNV

-339 EKQGGSHGYE
+339 EQQGGSHGYE
-349 PPPTFREEML
+349 PPPTFHEEML

-444 SYFDVFTNEFVTD
+444 SYFDVFTNEFITD
-457 TIAVSVSAARS
+457 AVAVSVSAARS

-479 YQSGADSDAAEAQA
+479 YQTEADSDTTEVQTN
-493 KKNTQAAASQPS
+493 KNTQAAASQPS
-505 SNSTSN
+505 SSSTAN
-511 TGTGTT
+511 TGIGTT
-517 PHTAQAA
+517 THTAQAA
-524 AEAPQTAGA
+524 SEAPQTAGS
-533 GSQSKIS
+533 GLQSKNS
-540 EQAMTAGTAEAASSA
+540 EQAIAAGTTEAASPVM
-555 AGNTGDSTG
+555 GNTGSI
-564 QVPTA
+564 TA
-569 ASEEVLSSD
+569 QNFAAADAEAPLSSD

-636 AYKTLTDSFPQS
+636 AYKTLTDGFPQS

>member
-12 LLVLLLVPVTACTTK
+12 LLILLIVPVTACTTK

-39 QEQPA
+39 QEQSATESASHTDNTMSPQPTP
-44 AETRAADA
+44 AETQPSKPA
-52 PMQPAAMETTLQP
+52 MQ
-65 DAGSRQDAPREN
+65 
-77 LPHNPHETAAKPDA
+77 PDA

-101 GATVSQQQERTPASE
+101 GATISQRQKRTPASE
-116 AVGAGK
+116 AVGADK
-122 DMAASGAAVSQ
+122 DMATSGAAVSK

-138 AATAGKTAGR
+138 AATAGKTADG
-148 KNTAA
+148 
-153 DNTAAQAAA
+153 TAAQ
-162 IEQEAPSTPPDAIA
+162 
-176 ADKAA
+176 
-181 ISETVEA
+181 
-188 AETQAEP
+188 
-195 IAAAAAQHSE
+195 
-205 QDSSEAVVQNE
+205 
-216 ENSGKTAEQE
+216 E
-226 PTAVSSPALAAA
+226 PTVDTSPALAAA
-238 DTSVPTKTAGE
+238 NTSVPTKTADE
-249 AEPTTAAGESVPA
+249 TEPTAAAGESVPA
-262 ETAGELKPAD
+262 ETAGELKPA
-272 SASNPDTA
+272 ASNPDTVTA
-280 AAENTAPP
+280 ENTAATAADIAKAAENTV
-288 AAAANTAAE
+288 AAADTAAE

-325 PAYETTLADLISDF
+325 PTYETTLADLISDF

-349 PPPTFREEML
+349 PPPTFQEEMR

-423 QDENSI
+423 QDNNSI

-457 TIAVSVSAARS
+457 AVAVSVSAARS

-479 YQSGADSDAAEAQA
+479 YQTEADSDATEAQA
-493 KKNTQAAASQPS
+493 NKNTQAAASQPS
-505 SNSTSN
+505 SNSIAN

-517 PHTAQAA
+517 THTAQAA
-524 AEAPQTAGA
+524 SEAPQTAGA
-533 GSQSKIS
+533 GSQSKTS
-540 EQAMTAGTAEAASSA
+540 EQAMTAGTAEAASST

-564 QVPTA
+564 QGPTA
-569 ASEEVLSSD
+569 ASEEVLSPD

-586 AIAAADAGT
+586 AIAAADAGK

-610 LDEGWF
+610 LDEGWL
-616 LKGRAYELNGSVRNI
+616 LKGRAYELNGSMRNI

-636 AYKTLTDSFPQS
+636 AYKTLTDGFPQS

-663 FYINIQ
+663 FYINIR

>member
-27 TAAEKPQDTPSR
+27 TAAEKSQDTPSR

-44 AETRAADA
+44 VEADSHTDNTMSPQPTSAETQPSKPA
-52 PMQPAAMETTLQP
+52 MQ
-65 DAGSRQDAPREN
+65 
-77 LPHNPHETAAKPDA
+77 PDA

-101 GATVSQQQERTPASE
+101 GATVSQRQKRTPASE
-116 AVGAGK
+116 AVGANKG
-122 DMAASGAAVSQ
+122 MATSGAAVSK

-138 AATAGKTAGR
+138 AATAGKTADG
-148 KNTAA
+148 
-153 DNTAAQAAA
+153 TAAQ
-162 IEQEAPSTPPDAIA
+162 
-176 ADKAA
+176 
-181 ISETVEA
+181 
-188 AETQAEP
+188 
-195 IAAAAAQHSE
+195 
-205 QDSSEAVVQNE
+205 
-216 ENSGKTAEQE
+216 E
-226 PTAVSSPALAAA
+226 PTVDTSPALAAA

-249 AEPTTAAGESVPA
+249 SVPA
-262 ETAGELKPAD
+262 ETAGELKSA
-272 SASNPDTA
+272 ASNPDTVT
-280 AAENTAPP
+280 AENT
-288 AAAANTAAE
+288 TAADIAKATENTPQSTTTADTTAE
-297 QIPTAPST
+297 QVPAAPST

-311 AAADT
+311 ATADT
-316 PDPSAEQNV
+316 PVLSAEQNV

-349 PPPTFREEML
+349 PPPTFQEEMR

-457 TIAVSVSAARS
+457 AVAVSVSAARS

-479 YQSGADSDAAEAQA
+479 YQTEADSDATEAQA
-493 KKNTQAAASQPS
+493 NKNTQAAASQSS
-505 SNSTSN
+505 SNSTAN

-517 PHTAQAA
+517 THTVQAA
-524 AEAPQTAGA
+524 SEAPQTAST
-533 GSQSKIS
+533 GSQSKTS

-564 QVPTA
+564 QSPTA
-569 ASEEVLSSD
+569 ASEEVLSPD

-600 DNFFTTAEEK
+600 NNFFTTAEEK
-610 LDEGWF
+610 LDEGWL
-616 LKGRAYELNGSVRNI
+616 LKGRAYELNGSMRNI

-636 AYKTLTDSFPQS
+636 AYRTLTDDFPQS

>member
-44 AETRAADA
+44 VEADSHTDNTMSPQPTSAETQPSKPA
-52 PMQPAAMETTLQP
+52 MQ
-65 DAGSRQDAPREN
+65 
-77 LPHNPHETAAKPDA
+77 PDA

-101 GATVSQQQERTPASE
+101 GATISQRQKRTPASE
-116 AVGAGK
+116 AVGANKG
-122 DMAASGAAVSQ
+122 MATSGVVVSQ

-138 AATAGKTAGR
+138 APHAGKTVDR
-148 KNTAA
+148 TA
-153 DNTAAQAAA
+153 T
-162 IEQEAPSTPPDAIA
+162 
-176 ADKAA
+176 
-181 ISETVEA
+181 
-188 AETQAEP
+188 
-195 IAAAAAQHSE
+195 
-205 QDSSEAVVQNE
+205 
-216 ENSGKTAEQE
+216 QE
-226 PTAVSSPALAAA
+226 PTAVPSPALAAA

-249 AEPTTAAGESVPA
+249 AEPTAAADESVAA
-262 ETAGELKPAD
+262 ETARELKPAD
-272 SASNPDTA
+272 SASNPDTVT
-280 AAENTAPP
+280 AENTTAADITKATENT
-288 AAAANTAAE
+288 AAAADTTAE
-297 QIPTAPST
+297 QVPAAPST

-311 AAADT
+311 ATADT
-316 PDPSAEQNV
+316 PVLSAEQNV

-339 EKQGGSHGYE
+339 EKQGGTHGYE
-349 PPPTFREEML
+349 PPPTFHEEML

-457 TIAVSVSAARS
+457 AVAVSVSAARS

-479 YQSGADSDAAEAQA
+479 YQTEADSDTTEAQA
-493 KKNTQAAASQPS
+493 KKDTQAAASQSS
-505 SNSTSN
+505 SNSTAN

-517 PHTAQAA
+517 THTAQAA
-524 AEAPQTAGA
+524 SEAPQTAGA
-533 GSQSKIS
+533 GSQSKTS

-564 QVPTA
+564 QGPTA
-569 ASEEVLSSD
+569 ASEEVLSPD

-600 DNFFTTAEEK
+600 NNFFTTAEEK
-610 LDEGWF
+610 LDEGWL
-616 LKGRAYELNGSVRNI
+616 LKGRAYELNGSMRNI

-636 AYKTLTDSFPQS
+636 AYKTLTDGFPQS

>member
-44 AETRAADA
+44 VEADSHTDNTMSPQPTPAETQPSKPA
-52 PMQPAAMETTLQP
+52 MQ
-65 DAGSRQDAPREN
+65 
-77 LPHNPHETAAKPDA
+77 PDA

-101 GATVSQQQERTPASE
+101 GATISQRQKKTPASE
-116 AVGAGK
+116 AVGADKG
-122 DMAASGAAVSQ
+122 MATSGAAVSK

-138 AATAGKTAGR
+138 AATAGKTADG
-148 KNTAA
+148 
-153 DNTAAQAAA
+153 TAAQ
-162 IEQEAPSTPPDAIA
+162 
-176 ADKAA
+176 
-181 ISETVEA
+181 
-188 AETQAEP
+188 
-195 IAAAAAQHSE
+195 
-205 QDSSEAVVQNE
+205 
-216 ENSGKTAEQE
+216 E
-226 PTAVSSPALAAA
+226 PTVDTSPALAAT

-249 AEPTTAAGESVPA
+249 AEPTAAAGESVAA
-262 ETAGELKPAD
+262 ETAGELKSA
-272 SASNPDTA
+272 ASNPDTVT
-280 AAENTAPP
+280 AENTT
-288 AAAANTAAE
+288 AADIAKATENTPQPTTTADTTAE
-297 QIPTAPST
+297 QIPAAPST

-311 AAADT
+311 ATADT
-316 PDPSAEQNV
+316 PVLSAEQNV

-339 EKQGGSHGYE
+339 EKQGGTHGYE
-349 PPPTFREEML
+349 PPPTFHEEML

-457 TIAVSVSAARS
+457 AVAVSVSAARS

-479 YQSGADSDAAEAQA
+479 YQTEADSDATEAQA
-493 KKNTQAAASQPS
+493 NKNTQAAASQSS
-505 SNSTSN
+505 SNSTAN

-517 PHTAQAA
+517 THTAQAA
-524 AEAPQTAGA
+524 SEAPQTAST
-533 GSQSKIS
+533 GSQSKTS

-564 QVPTA
+564 QSPTA
-569 ASEEVLSSD
+569 ASEEVLSPD

-586 AIAAADAGT
+586 AIAAADAGK

-600 DNFFTTAEEK
+600 NNFFTTAEEK
-610 LDEGWF
+610 LDEGWL
-616 LKGRAYELNGSVRNI
+616 LKGRAYELNGSMRNI

-636 AYKTLTDSFPQS
+636 AYKTLTDGFPQS